1 MKNIFIGLII
11 LLLNN
16 LVCGQTNIPVLQE
29 FSAKSSEISKNEQI
43 RANRLADL
51 QGMPKRI
58 ERGNT
63 VIELAGFAKG
73 IPLYRTTNNLNAAAT
88 TSTSAVWSGGGA
100 GLNLTGSGVTLGIWD
115 GGPVRT
121 THQEYGWRVVV
132 KDGSTATAAHATHV
146 GGTMIASGVVPTAKG
161 MSPAANLWSSDWNTD
176 ISEMALRAAEGLQVS
191 NHSYGFIA
199 GWSKNTL
206 GDSRWVWYG
215 YEPYSTTT
223 AYGFGAYESI
233 SHDWDFVAFSAPD
246 YLIVKSSGND
256 RGEGPASQPV
266 EHWVY
271 DYTLDSWVLST
282 AVRDKDGGIY
292 GFDCISYQG
301 VAKNILTVGS
311 VNDITTG
318 YQQPSDVVLAS
329 SSSTGPADDGRIKP
343 DIVANGVDLYSSSSS
358 SDDSYSRMS
367 GTSMATPN
375 VSGSAG
381 LLIEHHFNLT
391 GSSSIRSATLKGL
404 IIHTADEAGTNP
416 GPDYKFGWGLL
427 NTQKAALLMSEDA
440 SNGQNFNIRELALSQ
455 GEIILI
461 PVYTKGTEPLTA
473 TICWTDPPSTV
484 YGQYVNDPTPM
495 LVNDL
500 DIRLIG
506 DSEETF
512 LPWKLDG
519 VNPSA
524 AATTADNMV
533 DNIEKVEAGTPS
545 AQRTYILQI
554 THKGTL
560 INGLQ
565 NFSLIV
571 SGITPAPE
579 VTEWNGAV
587 DSDWHTPGNWNWGV
601 PGAETDVTIA
611 STSANIATINTTAW
625 CNDLT
630 IDTEGALTL
639 NPGKTLNV
647 KGNMLIQS
655 SATTTG
661 SYIGSSPVVS
671 GTSGMER
678 HINAYTNQFNGWH
691 LISSPVA
698 AQPIGDFYSLN
709 SGNDFYKWDEISGL
723 WINRI
728 TSGGVLN
735 ESFEDNFAIGRGYL
749 IANSDISTKLFSGA
763 FNDET
768 VSLSGLSRNEN
779 NDSPGWNLIGN
790 PFPSALAW
798 NDGVNWSVPVNFA
811 GIAKV
816 WDESSSSYTD
826 VGAGEP
832 IPSGNGFMVQVLTGS
847 PATLTIPLEARVHHG
862 QNWFKSSQTRL
873 VLTASDTE
881 HATSQKTVV
890 AIQQGSTENFDN
902 EFDSRFLPGS
912 APVFY
917 SVSGNDLLSTN
928 TMPGVP
934 LGKFI
939 QLGFIKNDA
948 VNFRLNLSD
957 INLPVDT
964 RVFLIDEKEGKIQD
978 LQLESRYDFTS
989 FDGDDPFRF
998 KLYFTGQVENPEE
1011 QFDDFIAYSVN
1022 NNLVIVTGSEKNCT
1036 ISLINAAGKQ
1046 LLQSQT
1052 DGKNIFSVD
1061 VGNYPHG
1068 LYIVSLIKGNKTL
1081 NKKIIL

>member
-1 MKNIFIGLII
+1 MRKMFLCLSGMLLTGL
-11 LLLNN
+11 
-16 LVCGQTNIPVLQE
+16 VFGQTNIPKLLD
-29 FSAKSSEISKNEQI
+29 FSAKSSEISKSEQI

-51 QGMPKRI
+51 LGMPKKI
-58 ERGNT
+58 ERGST

-73 IPLYRTTNNLNAAAT
+73 PLYRTTNNLIAAAT

-100 GLNLTGSGVTLGIWD
+100 GLSLSGSGVILGIWD

-121 THQEYGWRVVV
+121 THQEYGGRVVV

-146 GGTMIASGVVPTAKG
+146 GGTMIASGVVTPAKG
-161 MSPAANLWSSDWNTD
+161 MSPAANLWSNDWNTD
-176 ISEMALRAAEGLQVS
+176 ISEMAARAAEGLQVS
-191 NHSYGFIA
+191 NHSYGYIA
-199 GWSKNTL
+199 GWSYNTK

-215 YEPYSTTT
+215 YEPYNTTT
-223 AYGFGAYESI
+223 DYGFGAYESI
-233 SHDWDFVAFSAPD
+233 SHDWDFVSFNAPD

-256 RGEGPASQPV
+256 RCEGPDSQPV

-271 DYTLDSWVLST
+271 DYTINKWVLST
-282 AVRDKDGGIY
+282 AERDKDGGTY

-311 VNDITTG
+311 VKDIEAG
-318 YQQPSDVVLAS
+318 YQQPSDVILAS

-343 DIVANGVDLYSSSSS
+343 DIVANGSDLYSSSST
-358 SDDSYSRMS
+358 SDNSYSRMS

-375 VSGSAG
+375 TSGSAG
-381 LLIEHHFNLT
+381 LLIQHHFNLT
-391 GSSSIRSATLKGL
+391 GSYSIRSATLKGL
-404 IIHTADEAGTNP
+404 IIHTASESGTNP

-440 SNGQNFNIRELALSQ
+440 SNGLNFNIRELTLSQ
-455 GEIILI
+455 GDTILI
-461 PVYTKGTEPLTA
+461 PVYTKGTEPLTT

-484 YGQYVNDPTPM
+484 YGQYLNDATPM

-500 DIRLIG
+500 DIRLIS
-506 DSEETF
+506 DSEDTY

-524 AATTADNMV
+524 AAITADNVV

-545 AQRTYILQI
+545 AQRIYFVQI

-560 INGLQ
+560 TNGVQ

-579 VTEWNGAV
+579 VTEWNGSA

-611 STSANIATINTTAW
+611 YSSAHITTINTTAW

-630 IDTEGALTL
+630 IGPEGALTL
-639 NPGKTLNV
+639 SPGNTLNV

-655 SATTTG
+655 SATKTG
-661 SYIGSSPVVS
+661 SYIGSNPVVS
-671 GTSGMER
+671 GTSVMER
-678 HINAYTNQFNGWH
+678 YINAYTNEFNGWH
-691 LISSPVA
+691 MISSPVA
-698 AQPIGDFYSLN
+698 AQPIDDFYSLN
-709 SGNDFYKWDEISGL
+709 SGNDLYKWDETSGM

-728 TSGGVLN
+728 TSGGALN
-735 ESFEDNFAIGRGYL
+735 ESFEANFDVGRGYL
-749 IANSDISTKLFSGA
+749 IANTDFGKKLFSGS
-763 FNDET
+763 FNDES
-768 VSLSGLSRNEN
+768 VSLSGLSRYET

-798 NDGVNWSVPVNFA
+798 NDGINWSVPVGFA

-816 WDESSSSYTD
+816 WEESSSSYTD

-847 PATLTIPLEARVHHG
+847 PASLTIPQEARIHHSRD
-862 QNWFKSSQTRL
+862 WFKSLQTRL
-873 VLTASDTE
+873 VLTAGDTD
-881 HATSQKTVV
+881 HSTSQKTVV
-890 AIQQGSTENFDN
+890 SIQQGSTENFDN

-912 APVFY
+912 APAFY

-948 VNFRLNLSD
+948 GNFSINLSE
-957 INLPVDT
+957 INLPVET

-978 LQLESRYDFTS
+978 LQQEPQYDFTA
-989 FDGDDPFRF
+989 FGGDDPFRF
-998 KLYFTGQVENPEE
+998 KLYFTGPVENPEE

-1022 NNLVIVTGSEKNCT
+1022 NNLVILSGSERNCT
-1036 ISLINAAGKQ
+1036 VSLINSSGKQ
-1046 LLQSQT
+1046 LLQGQT
-1052 DGKNIFSVD
+1052 GGKNIISIN

-1068 LYIVSLIKGNKTL
+1068 MYIVSVIKGNKTL
-1081 NKKIIL
+1081 NKKVIL

>member
-1 MKNIFIGLII
+1 MRKMFLCLSGMLLTGL
-11 LLLNN
+11 
-16 LVCGQTNIPVLQE
+16 VFGQTNIPKLLD
-29 FSAKSSEISKNEQI
+29 FSAKSSEISKSEQI

-51 QGMPKRI
+51 LGMPKKI
-58 ERGNT
+58 ERGST

-73 IPLYRTTNNLNAAAT
+73 PLYRTTNNLIAAAT

-100 GLNLTGSGVTLGIWD
+100 GLNLSGSGVILGIWD

-121 THQEYGWRVVV
+121 THQEYGGRVVV

-146 GGTMIASGVVPTAKG
+146 GGTMIASGVVTPAKG
-161 MSPAANLWSSDWNTD
+161 MSPAANLWSNDWNTD
-176 ISEMALRAAEGLQVS
+176 ISEMAARAAEGLQVS
-191 NHSYGFIA
+191 NHSYGYIA
-199 GWSKNTL
+199 GWSYNTK

-215 YEPYSTTT
+215 HEPYNTTT
-223 AYGFGAYESI
+223 DYGFGAYESI
-233 SHDWDFVAFSAPD
+233 SHDWDFVSFNAPD

-256 RGEGPASQPV
+256 RCEGPDSQPV

-271 DYTLDSWVLST
+271 DYTINNWVLST
-282 AVRDKDGGIY
+282 AERDKDGGTY

-311 VNDITTG
+311 VKDIEAG
-318 YQQPSDVVLAS
+318 YQQPSDVILVS

-343 DIVANGVDLYSSSSS
+343 DIVANGSDLYSSSST
-358 SDDSYSRMS
+358 SDNSYSRMS

-375 VSGSAG
+375 TSGSAG
-381 LLIEHHFNLT
+381 LLIQHHFNLT
-391 GSSSIRSATLKGL
+391 GSYSIRSATLKGL
-404 IIHTADEAGTNP
+404 IIHTASESGTNP

-440 SNGQNFNIRELALSQ
+440 SNGLNFNIRELTLSQ
-455 GEIILI
+455 GDTILI
-461 PVYTKGTEPLTA
+461 PVYTKGTEPLTT

-484 YGQYVNDPTPM
+484 YGQYLNDATPM

-500 DIRLIG
+500 DIRLIS
-506 DSEETF
+506 DSEDTY

-524 AATTADNMV
+524 AATTADNVV

-545 AQRTYILQI
+545 AQRTYFVQI

-560 INGLQ
+560 TNGVQ

-579 VTEWNGAV
+579 VTEWNGSA

-611 STSANIATINTTAW
+611 YSSAHITTINTTAW

-630 IDTEGALTL
+630 IGPEGALTL
-639 NPGKTLNV
+639 SPGNTLNV

-655 SATTTG
+655 SATKTG
-661 SYIGSSPVVS
+661 SYIGSNPVVS
-671 GTSGMER
+671 GTSVMER
-678 HINAYTNQFNGWH
+678 YINAYTNEFNGWH
-691 LISSPVA
+691 MISSPVA
-698 AQPIGDFYSLN
+698 AQPIDDFYSLN
-709 SGNDFYKWDEISGL
+709 SGNDLYKWDETSGM

-728 TSGGVLN
+728 TSGGALN
-735 ESFEDNFAIGRGYL
+735 ESFEANFDLGRGYL
-749 IANSDISTKLFSGA
+749 IANTDIGKKLFFGA
-763 FNDET
+763 FNDKS
-768 VSLSGLSRNEN
+768 VSLTGLSRNET

-798 NDGVNWSVPVNFA
+798 NDGINWSVPVGFA

-816 WDESSSSYTD
+816 WEESSSSYTD

-847 PATLTIPLEARVHHG
+847 PASLTIPQEARIHHSRD
-862 QNWFKSSQTRL
+862 WFKSLQTRL
-873 VLTASDTE
+873 VLTAGDTD
-881 HATSQKTVV
+881 HSTSQKTVV
-890 AIQQGSTENFDN
+890 SIQQGSTENFDN

-912 APVFY
+912 APAFY

-948 VNFRLNLSD
+948 GNFSINLSE
-957 INLPVDT
+957 INLPVET

-978 LQLESRYDFTS
+978 LQQEPQYDFTA
-989 FDGDDPFRF
+989 FGGDDPFRF
-998 KLYFTGQVENPEE
+998 KLYFTGPVENPEE

-1022 NNLVIVTGSEKNCT
+1022 NNLVILSGSERNCT
-1036 ISLINAAGKQ
+1036 VSLINSSGKQ
-1046 LLQSQT
+1046 LLQGQT
-1052 DGKNIFSVD
+1052 GGKNIISIN

-1068 LYIVSLIKGNKTL
+1068 MYIVSVIKGNKTL
-1081 NKKIIL
+1081 NKKVIL